1 MEVAGMKGWMTKGL
15 AVTPGVVISTAVT
28 CMVGAVLPAPVAL
41 LVFVGGLLA
50 AGVLAVGAAEE
61 AAARILVFSRPVSP
75 AEVDSL
81 AGTLTLLCRA
91 GLGPPVV
98 QLRVRAG
105 EKAIAAGGFG
115 RHTVVLSSGLLE
127 AIEDGSLPD
136 EQAAAVI
143 AHAAGLVRGALVR
156 QDPVFAFW
164 TLPWQLLRAVCQAI
178 SSAGARLP
186 LTSLAWRL
194 RIVVI
199 GIAVVQCLAQYQLG
213 LAVTIGC
220 IGVVSYAMPVW
231 ERRWQTM
238 LTDRGDDA
246 VDGAGLG
253 PALALFLRRCPR
265 TVSVRRRL
273 HRLESGTRP
282 APALGLVR

>member
-1 MEVAGMKGWMTKGL
+1 ML
-15 AVTPGVVISTAVT
+15 FRSD
-28 CMVGAVLPAPVAL
+28 C
-41 LVFVGGLLA
+41 
-50 AGVLAVGAAEE
+50 
-61 AAARILVFSRPVSP
+61 
-75 AEVDSL
+75 L
-81 AGTLTLLCRA
+81 AGALTLLCRA

-115 RHTVVLSSGLLE
+115 RHTVVFSSGLLE

-143 AHAAGLVRGALVR
+143 AHAAGLVRGGLVR
-156 QDPVFAFW
+156 QDPVLAFW

-194 RIVVI
+194 RVVVI
-199 GIAVVQCLAQYQLG
+199 GVAVVQCLAQHQLW

-231 ERRWQTM
+231 ERRWQTL

-246 VDGAGLG
+246 ADAGGLG
-253 PALALFLRRCPR
+253 SALALFLRRCPR

-273 HRLESGTRP
+273 RRLESGAHP
-282 APALGLVR
+282 VPALGLVR

>member
-1 MEVAGMKGWMTKGL
+1 MTRWMSKVL
-15 AVTPGVVISTAVT
+15 AVTPGVLISTAVT
-28 CMVGAVLPAPVAL
+28 CMVGAVLPAPAAL
-41 LVFVGGLLA
+41 LVFTGGLLA
-50 AGVLAVGAAEE
+50 AAALAIGAAEE
-61 AAARILVFSRPVSP
+61 AAARLLMFSRPVTP
-75 AEVDSL
+75 AEVGRL
-81 AGTLTLLCRA
+81 AGTLTLLCRV
-91 GLGPPVV
+91 GLGPPLV
-98 QLRVRAG
+98 QLRVRTG

-143 AHAAGLVRGALVR
+143 AHAAGLVRGGLVR
-156 QDPVFAFW
+156 ADPVIAFW
-164 TLPWQLLRAVCQAI
+164 TLPWQLLRAVCQTI

-194 RIVVI
+194 RVVVI
-199 GIAVVQCLAQYQLG
+199 GVAVVQCLAQHQLW

-220 IGVVSYAMPVW
+220 IGAVSYAMPVW

-246 VDGAGLG
+246 VDAAGLG
-253 PALALFLRRCPR
+253 PALAVFLRRCPR

-273 HRLESGTRP
+273 HRLESGARP

>member
-1 MEVAGMKGWMTKGL
+1 
-15 AVTPGVVISTAVT
+15 
-28 CMVGAVLPAPVAL
+28 MVGAVLPAPAAL
-41 LVFVGGLLA
+41 LVFTGGLLA
-50 AGVLAVGAAEE
+50 AAALAIGAAEE
-61 AAARILVFSRPVSP
+61 AAARLLMFSRPVTP
-75 AEVDSL
+75 AEVGRL
-81 AGTLTLLCRA
+81 AGTLTLLCRV
-91 GLGPPVV
+91 GLGPPLV
-98 QLRVRAG
+98 QLRVRTG

-143 AHAAGLVRGALVR
+143 AHAAGLVRGGLVR
-156 QDPVFAFW
+156 ADPVIAFW
-164 TLPWQLLRAVCQAI
+164 TLPWQLLRAVCQTI

-194 RIVVI
+194 RVVVI
-199 GIAVVQCLAQYQLG
+199 GVAVVQCLAQHQLW

-220 IGVVSYAMPVW
+220 IGAVSYAMPVW

-246 VDGAGLG
+246 VDAAGLG
-253 PALALFLRRCPR
+253 PALAVFLRRCPR

-273 HRLESGTRP
+273 HRLESGARP